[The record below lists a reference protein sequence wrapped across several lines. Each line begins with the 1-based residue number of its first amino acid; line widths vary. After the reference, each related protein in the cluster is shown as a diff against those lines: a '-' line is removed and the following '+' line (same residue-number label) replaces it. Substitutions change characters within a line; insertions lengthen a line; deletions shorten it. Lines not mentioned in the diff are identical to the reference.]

1 MNLPGADGIPAS
13 GHLIPNNASDPSQ
26 GHVNVSC
33 GTAPYICTTTPRF
46 DLYSSHFAPGSE
58 MSTYPCECRDGPP
71 SHPP

>member
-58 MSTYPCECRDGPP
+58 MSTYPCECRV
-71 SHPP
+71 